1 MASSGIQNTS
11 REQLEEALQRTICSV
26 CIDRNVDGTCSL
38 NARHECA
45 LFERFPRIAQAILR
59 VQSNNVNDYITA
71 IREDVCHD
79 CVNQDEAGFCRVRDE
94 VRCVLDRY
102 LLLIIDVI
110 EGAREPIV
118 SRGRPFS
125 KWRVEGGSS
134 VIGT

>member
-1 MASSGIQNTS
+1 MASSGIQNIS
-11 REQLEEALQRTICSV
+11 REQLEAALQRTICRV

-45 LFERFPRIAQAILR
+45 LFERFPQIARAILR
-59 VQSNNVNDYITA
+59 VQSNHVDDYITA
-71 IREDVCHD
+71 IREDICHD
-79 CVNQDEAGFCRVRDE
+79 CVNQDEAGFCRVREE